1 MRHRKR
7 GRRLKRTSAHRKA
20 MRRNLVSNLFLVRRI
35 RTTPAKAKEVQSMAE
50 KLITLA
56 KEGGLVGFRR
66 ALAILDDKY
75 IVRKLFHEIAP
86 AFKERPGGYT
96 RILHLSSSENRLG
109 DNAPQ
114 VIMELLPTG
123 EPAAAEADKKKAPPE
138 AAPKKKKRADAKAG

>member
-35 RTTPAKAKEVQSMAE
+35 RTTPAKAKEVRSMAE

-56 KEGGLVGFRR
+56 KKGGLAGFRR

-96 RILHLSSSENRLG
+96 RILRLSSSGNRLG

-123 EPAAAEADKKKAPPE
+123 EPAAAAGGKKAPPE